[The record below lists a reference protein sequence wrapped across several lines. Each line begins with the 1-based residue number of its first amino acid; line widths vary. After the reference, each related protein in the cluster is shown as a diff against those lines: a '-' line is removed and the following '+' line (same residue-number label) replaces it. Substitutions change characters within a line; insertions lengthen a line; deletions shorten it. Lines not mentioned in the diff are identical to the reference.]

1 MFDKLN
7 VVVLRFYQFCLQILT
22 SVSKHLVS
30 TTVHVWIPPALFIVS
45 VQLACLAPNVILLVS
60 RSLQNNILNYLIN
73 EIVLRFIFWC
83 NIIISDIT
91 DITLVFDI
99 VNFPWVDDLADNSS
113 IIFKS
118 YAGRFCRDV
127 SSYIHN
133 NT

>member
-22 SVSKHLVS
+22 SVSKHRVS
-30 TTVHVWIPPALFIVS
+30 TTVPVWIPPALFIVS

-73 EIVLRFIFWC
+73 EIVLHFIFWC

-118 YAGRFCRDV
+118 YAARFCRDV
-127 SSYIHN
+127 SSD
-133 NT
+133 

>member
-7 VVVLRFYQFCLQILT
+7 VVVLRFYQFYLQILT
-22 SVSKHLVS
+22 SVSKHRVS
-30 TTVHVWIPPALFIVS
+30 TTVHVWIPPAPFIVS

-73 EIVLRFIFWC
+73 EIVLHFIFWC

-127 SSYIHN
+127 SCYLHN

>member
-1 MFDKLN
+1 MKYI
-7 VVVLRFYQFCLQILT
+7 VFYLSF
-22 SVSKHLVS
+22 S
-30 TTVHVWIPPALFIVS
+30 
-45 VQLACLAPNVILLVS
+45 
-60 RSLQNNILNYLIN
+60 
-73 EIVLRFIFWC
+73 C
-83 NIIISDIT
+83 NISISDIT

-127 SSYIHN
+127 SSYLHN